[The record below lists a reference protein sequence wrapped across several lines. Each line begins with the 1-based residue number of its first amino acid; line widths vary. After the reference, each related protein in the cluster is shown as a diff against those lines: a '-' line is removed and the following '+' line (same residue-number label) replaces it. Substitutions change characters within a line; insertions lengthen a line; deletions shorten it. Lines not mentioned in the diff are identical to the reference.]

1 MDQATP
7 LAAGKDPT
15 LSPRRERAFAI
26 LVPVV
31 TIVLVLLL
39 MEGVLRFLPVS
50 TAVHTMPVNAVNPV
64 LHLAPNQPFVNSLC
78 WDMHNVVRGRVNNV
92 GFINDQDYRRDDS
105 LPLFAV
111 IGDSYIE
118 AKMVPY
124 AGTVQGRLA
133 RLVHGRAHVYSFGT
147 SGAPLS
153 QYMIWA
159 GYAVREFG
167 AKAVVINVVGNDFD
181 ESLLAYK
188 LGPGFWLYVPD
199 EKGVLHLR
207 LIDYR
212 PGRAISLARH
222 SALARYIIINLRV
235 QDSIFKMRWLA
246 ELIFGKPAHAA
257 EYYGNTDASAEATR
271 VRDSLA
277 AIDAFFRDLPE
288 KVGLPPQ
295 NVLFTLDGFRYP
307 GAIAAGRGSYFDLMR
322 RAFLAKAQALG
333 YEAIDL
339 DPRFVARNA
348 ATGERFEFA
357 DDGHWNAN
365 GHGVAA
371 EAVAASGVFKRLI
384 P

>member
-1 MDQATP
+1 MDEAMP
-7 LAAGKDPT
+7 LAAGKEPR
-15 LSPRRERAFAI
+15 LSRRRERVFAI
-26 LVPVV
+26 IVPIG
-31 TIVLVLLL
+31 TIILLL
-39 MEGVLRFLPVS
+39 LLLEIVLRFLPVS
-50 TAVHTMPVNAVNPV
+50 TAVHTMPVTAANPV
-64 LHLAPNQPFVNSLC
+64 LHLAPDQPFVNSLG

-92 GFINDQDYRRDDS
+92 GFINDQDYHRDDS

-133 RLVHGRAHVYSFGT
+133 HAVEGKARVYSFGT

-153 QYMIWA
+153 QYLIWA
-159 GYAVREFG
+159 GYAVHEFG
-167 AKAVVINVVGNDFD
+167 AKSVVINVVGNDFD

-188 LGPGFWLYVPD
+188 VGPGFWLYVPD
-199 EKGVLHLR
+199 EKGVLRLR
-207 LIDYR
+207 LVDFH
-212 PGRAISLARH
+212 PGWLINLLRQ
-222 SALARYIIINLRV
+222 SALARYIVINLRV

-246 ELIFGKPAHAA
+246 ELIFGKPAHA
-257 EYYGNTDASAEATR
+257 ETFYGNTDASADAAR

-277 AIDAFFRDLPE
+277 AIDAFFRDLPQV
-288 KVGLPPQ
+288 VGLPPQ
-295 NVLFTLDGFRYP
+295 NVLFTVDGFRYP
-307 GAIAAGRGSYFDLMR
+307 DAIAGGKGSYFDLMR
-322 RAFLAKAQALG
+322 RAFLAKAQAAG

-339 DPRFVARNA
+339 DPRFVAQNA

-365 GHGVAA
+365 GHGVAE
-371 EAVAASGVFKRLI
+371 EAVAASTVFKRFI

>member
-1 MDQATP
+1 MEQAMP
-7 LAAGKDPT
+7 LAAGKGPT
-15 LSPRRERAFAI
+15 LSRRRERAFAI
-26 LVPVV
+26 IVPIG
-31 TIVLVLLL
+31 TIILVLLL
-39 MEGVLRFLPVS
+39 MEIVLRFLPVS
-50 TAVHTMPVNAVNPV
+50 TAVHTMPVTAANPV
-64 LHLAPNQPFVNSLC
+64 LHLAPNQPFVNSFG

-92 GFINDQDYRRDDS
+92 GFINDQDYHRDDP

-124 AGTVQGRLA
+124 ADTMQGRLA
-133 RLVHGRAHVYSFGT
+133 RMVAGKARVYSFGA

-153 QYMIWA
+153 QYLIWA
-159 GYAVREFG
+159 GYAVHEFG
-167 AKAVVINVVGNDFD
+167 AKSLVINVVGNDFD

-188 LGPGFWLYVPD
+188 VGPGFWLYAPD
-199 EKGVLHLR
+199 EAGVLRLR

-212 PGRAISLARH
+212 PGRGINLARQ

-246 ELIFGKPAHAA
+246 ELIFGKPAKA
-257 EYYGNTDASAEATR
+257 ETFYGNTDASAGATR

-277 AIDAFFRDLPE
+277 AIDAFFRDLPQV
-288 KVGLPPQ
+288 VGLPPQ

-307 GAIAAGRGSYFDLMR
+307 DAIAAGRGSYFDLMR
-322 RAFLAKAQALG
+322 HAFLAKAQALG

-348 ATGERFEFA
+348 ATGERFEFP

-365 GHGVAA
+365 GHGVAE
-371 EAVAASGVFKRLI
+371 EAVATSGVFKRFI